1 MRLRETDFDRLLGP
15 VLADVENQTRVADSF
30 IDKELY
36 QIYIATLW
44 AQIALSPAEAGV
56 SERDLEALHEHLN
69 QAIAPVLGRGH
80 DVRACYQFVNSR
92 AGEQAMTRHRVP
104 GHHRDLLLYF
114 CSIILDPEGHRRW
127 AEEQRKR

>member
-1 MRLRETDFDRLLGP
+1 MKLRDTDFDRLLRP
-15 VLADVENQTRVADSF
+15 VLAEIESQSRVADSF

-44 AQIALSPAEAGV
+44 AQIALSPAEAGI
-56 SERDLEALHEHLN
+56 SERDLEPLHEHLN
-69 QAIAPVLGRGH
+69 HAITAVLGRGH

-92 AGEQAMTRHRVP
+92 AGEQAMTRYRVP

-114 CSIILDPEGHRRW
+114 CSIILDPQGHRRW